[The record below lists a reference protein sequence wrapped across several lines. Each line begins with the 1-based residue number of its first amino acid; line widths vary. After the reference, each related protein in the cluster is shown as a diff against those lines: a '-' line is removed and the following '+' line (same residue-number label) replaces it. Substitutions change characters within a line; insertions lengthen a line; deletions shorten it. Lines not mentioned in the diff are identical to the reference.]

1 MQVVF
6 PWCVNSL
13 SDETILTS
21 SFLLASHP
29 SATGSWP
36 GTSDM
41 HCTCRTQKFSLL
53 VPGKAGARALVLLQC
68 LQHMH
73 WQTPP
78 GLVQCCSWQ
87 FFLSLSVKQEQKK
100 ASADGGAL
108 YFPVSHSTFK
118 GCNKAWGINVIPGS
132 RLCSSVWK
140 ASFTLS
146 HSHGLWSVNAV
157 RWARYTLWNPHHS
170 QEESGQDLSD
180 VDRAGGDWNGLS
192 CRQPTQTHTVK
203 TSNAKHQLS
212 LPLEK
217 QLAFTTEGLNLIRK
231 LQE

>member
-1 MQVVF
+1 MKVF
-6 PWCVNSL
+6 WPPR
-13 SDETILTS
+13 
-21 SFLLASHP
+21 SFLPAIPVPQGADLAQ
-29 SATGSWP
+29 
-36 GTSDM
+36 GT
-41 HCTCRTQKFSLL
+41 CTAPAGLRSSPCWCQEA
-53 VPGKAGARALVLLQC
+53 GKAGVRALVLLQC

-100 ASADGGAL
+100 ASADGGAPC
-108 YFPVSHSTFK
+108 FPVSHSTFR

-146 HSHGLWSVNAV
+146 HSHGSWSVNAV

-180 VDRAGGDWNGLS
+180 VGRAGGDWNGLS

-203 TSNAKHQLS
+203 TSSAKHRLS

-217 QLAFTTEGLNLIRK
+217 QLAFTTEGLNLIGK